1 MDSAGAGAYSHLM
14 ARGARRRPHDE
25 TRVGAEHDC
34 APTPTAS
41 VDARL
46 SELSSAAGN
55 VAFSAFAQ
63 GGEGL
68 LPGGRLHPDVE
79 HAIARTRGSGT
90 PIDRN
95 VRDRAASVLGD
106 PLDDVHV
113 HTDATADAMARSV
126 SARAFTTGADL
137 YFARGEYRPGTSGGD
152 ELIAH
157 ELTHVVQQRGAS
169 TSGPLTVTEP
179 GDTLEAEADA
189 AARELP

>member
-1 MDSAGAGAYSHLM
+1 MDSAGAGTYSHPM
-14 ARGARRRPHDE
+14 ARGARRRQTDE
-25 TRVGAEHDC
+25 ARVGGQRDSS
-34 APTPTAS
+34 PTPSAS
-41 VDARL
+41 VDTRL
-46 SELSSAAGN
+46 PELTSAVGN

-68 LPGGRLHPDVE
+68 LPDGRVHPEVE
-79 HAIARTRGSGT
+79 QAIARTRGLGT

-113 HTDATADAMARSV
+113 HTDASADAMARSV

-137 YFARGEYRPGTSGGD
+137 YFARGEYRPGTSAGD

-179 GDTLEAEADA
+179 GDALEAEADA
-189 AARELP
+189 AARDLP

>member
-1 MDSAGAGAYSHLM
+1 MDTRLPELTSA
-14 ARGARRRPHDE
+14 
-25 TRVGAEHDC
+25 V
-34 APTPTAS
+34 
-41 VDARL
+41 
-46 SELSSAAGN
+46 GN

-68 LPGGRLHPDVE
+68 LPDGRVHPEVE
-79 HAIARTRGSGT
+79 QAIARTRGLGT

-113 HTDATADAMARSV
+113 HTDASADAMARSV

-137 YFARGEYRPGTSGGD
+137 YFARGEYRPGTSAGD

-179 GDTLEAEADA
+179 GDALEAEADA
-189 AARELP
+189 AARDLP

>member
-1 MDSAGAGAYSHLM
+1 MDSAAAGTYPRPM
-14 ARGARRRPHDE
+14 ARWARRRQPDE
-25 TRVGAEHDC
+25 TRIGAQQDG
-34 APTPTAS
+34 APIPTPF

-46 SELSSAAGN
+46 SRLTSAIGN

-68 LPGGRLHPDVE
+68 LPDGRVHPDVE
-79 HAIARTRGSGT
+79 QAIARTRGSGT
-90 PIDRN
+90 PLDRS

-113 HTDATADAMARSV
+113 HTDAGADSMARAV
-126 SARAFTTGADL
+126 SARAFTTGADV
-137 YFARGEYRPGTSGGD
+137 YFARGEYRPGTSRGD

-179 GDTLEAEADA
+179 GDALEAEADA